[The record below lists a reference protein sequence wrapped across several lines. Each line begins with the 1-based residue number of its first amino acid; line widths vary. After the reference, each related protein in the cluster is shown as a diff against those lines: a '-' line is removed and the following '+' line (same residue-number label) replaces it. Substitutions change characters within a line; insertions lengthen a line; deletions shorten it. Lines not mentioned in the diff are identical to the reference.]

1 MLYADNEAKFVA
13 ILNRKI
19 TVPRLM
25 NALGHSTAGLISLCP
40 DTETMKFLRY
50 EDADGGAHPAI
61 SHFPFIVLEAKNG
74 NQIRTLRQTV
84 IEQGILFN
92 DFADKMLGGSA
103 EEQLQNTRNTKESDL
118 EYFAIV
124 LFGPA
129 EVLNVLTRKFS
140 LFRGPSSSEELL
152 SQPTA

>member
-13 ILNRKI
+13 VLNRKI
-19 TVPRLM
+19 TLPQLM
-25 NALGHSTAGLISLCP
+25 NALGHITAGLVSLCQ
-40 DTETMKFLRY
+40 DTKTMKFLRY

-74 NQIRTLRQTV
+74 NQIRTLRQAA
-84 IEQGILFN
+84 IEQNILFN

-118 EYFAIV
+118 DYFAIV

-129 EVLNVLTRKFS
+129 DVLNGLTRKFS
-140 LFRGPSSSEELL
+140 LFRGPASSEEQ
-152 SQPTA
+152 STQPIP